1 MSNCLFEAAFENIL
15 HMCACAPGFH
25 TMGGDEAMERYEV
38 CSGEKLTCMNKLLNR
53 MGNNKSGISY
63 MLLLNLDPGEF
74 DHVDQNGEQRK
85 CRSACEDQASFVM
98 KIMFLFLL
106 CFTVRSTHCS

>member
-25 TMGGDEAMERYEV
+25 TMGGDEAMEKYEV

-53 MGNNKSGISY
+53 MGNKSCILYYTAS
-63 MLLLNLDPGEF
+63 LDPGEF

-85 CRSACEDQASFVM
+85 CRSACEDQVSFVR
-98 KIMFLFLL
+98 KTIF
-106 CFTVRSTHCS
+106 C